1 MSLRESPE
9 VSCEN
14 TAEANTNI
22 NKISKFSSN
31 LRRSDRNRGRHFSR
45 DDKKCKMSDCSGF
58 KTIRGHEVMRSYEF
72 LMSFVSGRGGEATGL
87 GFQLQANVYLQ
98 LNSFALS

>member
-1 MSLRESPE
+1 MSLRESP
-9 VSCEN
+9 
-14 TAEANTNI
+14 EANTNI

-87 GFQLQANVYLQ
+87 GFPLQANV
-98 LNSFALS
+98 SST

>member
-1 MSLRESPE
+1 MSLRESP
-9 VSCEN
+9 
-14 TAEANTNI
+14 EANTNI

-58 KTIRGHEVMRSYEF
+58 KTTRGHEVMRSYEF

-87 GFQLQANVYLQ
+87 GFPLQANV
-98 LNSFALS
+98 SST